1 MSVQVRLSP
10 QEAWRRR
17 LYLPTYT
24 VGASARYAGTSPQT
38 VAYWHYRGGK
48 LGPALPNKERRAP
61 LSWMQL
67 VEVAFV
73 ATFRGLGVPLQRI
86 RNAREY
92 LGQMFETE
100 YPFAQLDL
108 KTEGHHVLMDI
119 IETDPDVPV
128 DAFII
133 ADIAGQT
140 AWQPLVADRFA
151 QFDYEQGLAV
161 VWHVAGRESRVM
173 MDPRIA
179 FGAPTMLGIPTW
191 ALRGRFQAGES
202 IEDIGDDFALELP
215 QVVEALEFEGV
226 ETAA

>member
-1 MSVQVRLSP
+1 MPIQGRLSP

-17 LYLPTYT
+17 LYLPAYR
-24 VGASARYAGTSPQT
+24 VADAARYAGTNSQT
-38 VAYWHYRGGK
+38 VAYWHYRGGQ
-48 LGPALPNKERRAP
+48 LGPALPGKEHRAP
-61 LSWMQL
+61 LSWLQL

-86 RNAREY
+86 RKAREY
-92 LGQMFETE
+92 MAQVFSAE

-108 KTEGHHVLMDI
+108 QTEGHHVLMDMVE
-119 IETDPDVPV
+119 IEPEIPV

-140 AWQPLVADRFA
+140 AWQPMVADRFA
-151 QFDYEQGLAV
+151 QFDYEHGLAV
-161 VWHVAGRESRVM
+161 VWHVAGRQSRVI
-173 MDPRIA
+173 MDPRIS
-179 FGAPTMLGIPTW
+179 FGAPTMRGIPTW
-191 ALRGRFQAGES
+191 ALKGRFGAGES
-202 IEDIGDDFALELP
+202 IDDISEDFSLERP